1 VAIYGYGYTDIVLSS
16 AVGMETGEEREREI
30 DHRPSVRV
38 ADLVAGG
45 GGKEGTARGERRD

>member
-1 VAIYGYGYTDIVLSS
+1 MAIYGYGYTDIVLSS